1 MDIELLKE
9 KIQEIKDTIEST
21 VTSANF
27 VNSNGEIKQK
37 NDGLQARESLI
48 RSGQLIQNIHE
59 VVKISL
65 NESLEKEGFKDFSI
79 HPPIGKSSPEKDV
92 WGFLKKKKQDVV
104 VLFEKEKE
112 EVIEEGPLKGAKDLL
127 GKNATKYSIVIGIRS
142 QLSSVGKNTD
152 TLMERA
158 FAETFNLRLR
168 HPYLVMGEVYMLI
181 VKEYDEQAMKENRIE
196 FKDKYSKV
204 ENYISI
210 FNAMSGRNNY
220 DQILD
225 SYKYENSALLLVD
238 FSREPTKIYTNLEEL
253 KEDGIVS
260 QVFSEDFSLL
270 APQNFVKGLID
281 AYKVR
286 HNFSD

>member
-9 KIQEIKDTIEST
+9 KIQEIKDTIDIT

-112 EVIEEGPLKGAKDLL
+112 EVIEEGPLKGTKDLL

-158 FAETFNLRLR
+158 FAETINLRLR

-196 FKDKYSKV
+196 FKDNYSKV

-220 DQILD
+220 DQLLD
-225 SYKYENSALLLVD
+225 SYKYEKSALLLVD
-238 FSREPTKIYTNLEEL
+238 FSREPAKIYTNLEEL

-260 QVFSEDFSLL
+260 QAFSEDFSLL

>member
-9 KIQEIKDTIEST
+9 KIKEIKDTIDIT

-79 HPPIGKSSPEKDV
+79 QPPIGKSSPEKDV

-112 EVIEEGPLKGAKDLL
+112 EVIEEGPLKGTKDLL
-127 GKNATKYSIVIGIRS
+127 GKNATKYSIVIGVRS

-158 FAETFNLRLR
+158 FAETINLRLR

-196 FKDKYSKV
+196 FKDNYSKV

-220 DQILD
+220 DQLLD
-225 SYKYENSALLLVD
+225 SYKYEKSALLLVD
-238 FSREPTKIYTNLEEL
+238 FSREPAKIYTNLEEL

-260 QVFSEDFSLL
+260 QAFSEDFSLM

-281 AYKVR
+281 AYKER
-286 HNFSD
+286 HNISD

>member
-1 MDIELLKE
+1 MEIELLKE
-9 KIQEIKDTIEST
+9 KIQEIKNTIENT

-27 VNSNGEIKQK
+27 VNSKGETKRK
-37 NDGLQARESLI
+37 DDGLQAKVSLI
-48 RSGQLIQNIHE
+48 TSGQLIQNIHE

-65 NESLEKEGFKDFSI
+65 KEGLGKEGFKDFSI

-112 EVIEEGPLKGAKDLL
+112 DEIEEGPLKGTKDLL

-168 HPYLVMGEVYMLI
+168 HPYLVMGEVYILI
-181 VKEYDEQAMKENRIE
+181 VKEYDEQVMKENRIE

-204 ENYISI
+204 EKYISI

-220 DQILD
+220 DKFLD
-225 SYKYENSALLLVD
+225 NYKYEKSALLLVD
-238 FSREPTKIYTNLEEL
+238 FSREPAKIYSNLEEL

-260 QVFSEDFSLL
+260 QDFSEDFSLL
-270 APQNFVKGLID
+270 SPQNFVKDLID

-286 HNFSD
+286 HNFRG

>member
-9 KIQEIKDTIEST
+9 KIQEIKDTIERT

-59 VVKISL
+59 VIKISL

-79 HPPIGKSSPEKDV
+79 HPPIDKSSPEKDV

-112 EVIEEGPLKGAKDLL
+112 EVIEEGPLKGTKDLL

-158 FAETFNLRLR
+158 FAETINLRLR

-220 DQILD
+220 DQLLD

-238 FSREPTKIYTNLEEL
+238 FSREPAKIYTNLEEL

-260 QVFSEDFSLL
+260 QAFSEDFSLL

>member
-1 MDIELLKE
+1 
-9 KIQEIKDTIEST
+9 
-21 VTSANF
+21 
-27 VNSNGEIKQK
+27 
-37 NDGLQARESLI
+37 
-48 RSGQLIQNIHE
+48 

-79 HPPIGKSSPEKDV
+79 HPPIDKSSPEKDV

-112 EVIEEGPLKGAKDLL
+112 EVIEEGPLKGTKDLL

-204 ENYISI
+204 EKYISI

-220 DQILD
+220 DQLLD

-238 FSREPTKIYTNLEEL
+238 FSREPAKIYTNLKEL

-260 QVFSEDFSLL
+260 QAFSEDFSLL
-270 APQNFVKGLID
+270 APQYFVNNLIK
-281 AYKVR
+281 AYKKR
-286 HNFSD
+286 HNISD

>member
-92 WGFLKKKKQDVV
+92 WGSLKKKKQDVV

-112 EVIEEGPLKGAKDLL
+112 EVIEEGPLKGTKDLL

-158 FAETFNLRLR
+158 FAETINLRLR

>member
-9 KIQEIKDTIEST
+9 KIQEIKDTINIT

-27 VNSNGEIKQK
+27 LNSNGEIKQK
-37 NDGLQARESLI
+37 KDGLQARESLI

-65 NESLEKEGFKDFSI
+65 NESLEKEGFKNFSI
-79 HPPIGKSSPEKDV
+79 HPPIGSSSPEKDI
-92 WGFLKKKKQDVV
+92 WGLLKKKKQDVV
-104 VLFEKEKE
+104 VLFEKEQSE
-112 EVIEEGPLKGAKDLL
+112 IIENGPLKGTEDLI

-158 FAETFNLRLR
+158 FAETINLRLR

-196 FKDKYSKV
+196 FKDNYSKV

-220 DQILD
+220 DQLLD
-225 SYKYENSALLLVD
+225 SYKYEKSALLLVD
-238 FSREPTKIYTNLEEL
+238 FSREPAKIYTNLEEL

-260 QVFSEDFSLL
+260 QDFSEDFSLL
-270 APQNFVKGLID
+270 APQNFVKNLIK
-281 AYKVR
+281 AYKER
-286 HNFSD
+286 HNISD

>member
-9 KIQEIKDTIEST
+9 KIQEIKDTIDTT

-65 NESLEKEGFKDFSI
+65 KESLEKEVFTDFSI

-92 WGFLKKKKQDVV
+92 WGLLKKKKQDVV

-112 EVIEEGPLKGAKDLL
+112 DVIEEGPLKGTKDLL
-127 GKNATKYSIVIGIRS
+127 GKNATKNSIVIGIRS

-158 FAETFNLRLR
+158 FAETMNLRLR

-196 FKDKYSKV
+196 FKDNYSKV

-210 FNAMSGRNNY
+210 FNAMSGRNNHN
-220 DQILD
+220 DILD
-225 SYKYENSALLLVD
+225 SYKYEISALVLVD
-238 FSREPTKIYTNLEEL
+238 FSQEPAKVYESLEQL
-253 KEDGIVS
+253 KDEGIVS
-260 QVFSEDFSLL
+260 QAFFEDYRLL
-270 APQNFVKGLID
+270 APQNFVKNLIK
-281 AYKVR
+281 AYKER
-286 HNFSD
+286 HNISD

>member
-1 MDIELLKE
+1 MDIKLLKE

-27 VNSNGEIKQK
+27 VNSKGETKQK
-37 NDGLQARESLI
+37 DDGLQAKLSLI
-48 RSGQLIQNIHE
+48 KSGRLIQNIHE

-65 NESLEKEGFKDFSI
+65 KKSLEKEGFKDFSI

-104 VLFEKEKE
+104 VLFEKEQSE
-112 EVIEEGPLKGAKDLL
+112 IIENGPLKGTEDLI
-127 GKNATKYSIVIGIRS
+127 GRKATKSSMVIGVRS

-158 FAETFNLRLR
+158 FAETFNLRIR

-220 DQILD
+220 DQLLD

-238 FSREPTKIYTNLEEL
+238 FSREPAKIYTNLEEL

-260 QVFSEDFSLL
+260 QAFSEDFSLM

>member
-1 MDIELLKE
+1 MDIKLLKE

-27 VNSNGEIKQK
+27 VNSKGETKQK
-37 NDGLQARESLI
+37 DDGLQAKVSLI
-48 RSGQLIQNIHE
+48 TSGQLIQNIHE

-65 NESLEKEGFKDFSI
+65 KKSLEKEGFKDFSI

-112 EVIEEGPLKGAKDLL
+112 DEIEEGPLKGTKDLL

-196 FKDKYSKV
+196 FKDNYSKV
-204 ENYISI
+204 EKYISI
-210 FNAMSGRNNY
+210 FNAMSGRDNH
-220 DQILD
+220 DKFLD
-225 SYKYENSALLLVD
+225 SYKYERSALVLVD
-238 FSREPTKIYTNLEEL
+238 YSREPAKIYTNLEEL
-253 KEDGIVS
+253 KEDDIVS
-260 QVFSEDFSLL
+260 QDFSEDFSLL
-270 APQNFVKGLID
+270 SPQNFVKDLID

-286 HNFSD
+286 HNFRG